1 VNALVWYI
9 VVTLLV
15 AAFLL
20 QAIAKIPWPTLAA
33 LLSIRG
39 VDARLAAAQLKL
51 LAAQD
56 ADTINKLVFFTSA
69 VSGAAQQ
76 LLATIKQA
84 CCSRS
89 DTGSQAGS

>member
-1 VNALVWYI
+1 MVRHIA
-9 VVTLLV
+9 VTRLT

-20 QAIAKIPWPTLAA
+20 QAIARIPRPTLAA

-39 VDARLAAAQLKL
+39 VDARLAVAQLKL

-56 ADTINKLVFFTSA
+56 ADTINKLAFFTSA
-69 VSGAAQQ
+69 VSGAAQP

-84 CCSRS
+84 CYSRS